1 MATLLFKTPVPVQ
14 PKMDNRFIVEFPE
27 QFNIEPWVFQ
37 SITKPRITLK
47 EKTFNFFNIWKY
59 STVKSTW
66 SNIEMT
72 MLDPIGPSS
81 SAAIKDLIEFCD
93 VNQGDT
99 LFSFTIKA
107 LDPTGIEVETW
118 TIDVESLVSVD
129 FGSYDYSKDGIQKIT
144 MILKPSDCRLS

>member
-1 MATLLFKTPVPVQ
+1 MAKLFRAIPIAQ
-14 PKMDNRFIVEFPE
+14 EPKRNNRFIVEFPE
-27 QFNIEPWVFQ
+27 QFNIEPYVIQ
-37 SITKPRITLK
+37 STTKPRLTFTQ
-47 EKTFNFFNIWKY
+47 KTFNLFNIWKY

-72 MLDPIGPSS
+72 LFDPIGPSS
-81 SAAIKDLIEFCD
+81 SAAVVDLIKFCD

-118 TIDVESLVSVD
+118 TIDVDSLVSVD
-129 FGSYDYSKDGIQKIT
+129 FGSYDYSKDGLQKIT